1 MEDWFRYRWSEFPY
15 GIWVSV
21 NADGRLQPNSA
32 ELSGVF
38 MRAAPRRAG

>member
-1 MEDWFRYRWSEFPY
+1 MEDWFRYRWSDFPY

-21 NADGRLQPNSA
+21 NDDGRLQPKSA